1 MILGT
6 FPWRGMKI
14 QADMIA
20 NELIGETIWLNRID
34 TGSATP
40 FAIVRNGQLFP
51 TRFTPTDDTAVIQLR
66 ASYDAFRATTL
77 GPS

>member
-66 ASYDAFRATTL
+66 ASYDAFRATTP